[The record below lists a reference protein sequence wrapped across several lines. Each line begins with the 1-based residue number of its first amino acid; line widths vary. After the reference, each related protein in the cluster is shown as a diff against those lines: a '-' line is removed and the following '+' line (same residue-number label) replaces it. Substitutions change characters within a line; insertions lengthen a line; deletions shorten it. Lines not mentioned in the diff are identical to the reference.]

1 VADITARF
9 RLDVSGVDA
18 ALARIA
24 AGTIAVQGAFAA
36 ASAALAPL
44 AGAFNAVKASLDLG
58 GKLSDIS
65 AQTGI
70 AVGDLV
76 VLRQAF
82 ANAGVG
88 ADGVGP
94 AINRLQKALAGI
106 NEDGEPTNE
115 ALSSLGISMSRLQ
128 SMSPGEQFEAVSAAL
143 AGIPD
148 PTQRA
153 ATAMGIF
160 GRKGGEMMAL
170 FRDSSAMEVARQ
182 QVGGLAAT
190 MDANANSFDA
200 ISDSFGAVELKG
212 QQLAAGLTAAI
223 APALSQIAESLNS
236 TDLTGLGEALGSIAS
251 AAINL
256 GAVLSQMIPQILG
269 VVTAMALFKTG
280 FDAKV
285 MTMFSTLGPKA
296 VAAFAQVRASML
308 SISWSGFAT
317 AGRTALMGVA
327 AAARTAGIAIK
338 GALISTGV
346 GILIAALASGIE
358 FIMSKLDQAKEA
370 VRRVEEA
377 SKDSA
382 DTVRGLGEEFKTISS
397 EADKIQFGE
406 NVDREID
413 RVKDKLA
420 ELNSDDSLSASQRED
435 IAVHYRIEIGLLE
448 KMKASMQNITP
459 EIMAQRQAEKDRAEA
474 LEESRRAAAGLN
486 KELAK
491 RKESLDE
498 KIEQDKFS
506 QLSSTEQRDSVLG
519 KIGSADTAAVDAE
532 LALLAAKRESSFL
545 TEAEITRMA
554 ELIDARGKLVDIE
567 RDIKR
572 EREEQARQAEEEAK
586 KRAEFLEDNA
596 RAVAISNA
604 EARGDTTTVEAVQR
618 EIKIDQET
626 ERGKAAGLDEY
637 EARQAA
643 IQKVLAEER
652 AANTERARLNAES
665 QRALT
670 LELEI
675 AQAKA
680 RGNEEEA
687 DRLEWLKKYN
697 DELER
702 ARAAGMD
709 EAKARDFATQSA
721 NTDSEEKDRQQAE
734 NRKAFEDELAIAE
747 AKKAGNTEEVK
758 RLEWIQKYNAA
769 LERAKAAGM
778 NEQDAQANARRMA
791 NAQTDSESATGV
803 TTERETPGP
812 LFASSMARIGAG
824 GNFAG
829 GSDNLLS
836 ETRRQTSLLQKI
848 ATAVS
853 RQAPQALETYVLN

>member
-1 VADITARF
+1 MADITARF

-24 AGTIAVQGAFAA
+24 AGTLAVQGAFAA
-36 ASAALAPL
+36 ANAALAPL
-44 AGAFNAVKASLDLG
+44 AGAFNAVKGSLDLG
-58 GKLSDIS
+58 GELSDIS

-82 ANAGVG
+82 QNAGVG

-115 ALSSLGISMSRLQ
+115 HLAALGISMARLQ

-170 FRDSSAMEVARQ
+170 FRDTSAMEVARQ

-190 MDANANSFDA
+190 MDANANTFDA
-200 ISDSFGAVELKG
+200 ISDSFGAVQVKG

-251 AAINL
+251 AAVNL
-256 GAVLSQMIPQILG
+256 GAVLAQMAPQILG

-296 VAAFAQVRASML
+296 LAAFAQVRAGMA
-308 SISWSGFAT
+308 SISWSGFAA
-317 AGRTALMGVA
+317 AGRAALTSVA
-327 AAARTAGIAIK
+327 AAARAAGIAIK
-338 GALISTGV
+338 GALISTGI
-346 GILIAALASGIE
+346 GILVAALASGIE
-358 FIMSKLDQAKEA
+358 FIMGKLDQAKEA
-370 VRRVEEA
+370 VRRIEEA
-377 SKDSA
+377 SNDSA
-382 DTVRGLGEEFKTISS
+382 RTVKALQDEFKGVSS
-397 EADKIQFGE
+397 EADKIEFGN

-413 RVKDKLA
+413 RVKDKIE

-459 EIMAQRQAEKDRAEA
+459 EIMAQRQAEKDRAAA
-474 LEESRRAAAGLN
+474 LEESRQAAAGLN
-486 KELAK
+486 KELGK

-506 QLSSTEQRDSVLG
+506 QLSSTEKRDSVLG
-519 KIGSADTAAVDAE
+519 KVGAASTDAVDAE
-532 LALLAAKRESSFL
+532 LDILTAKRESSFL
-545 TEAEITRMA
+545 TESEINRMA
-554 ELIDARGKLVDIE
+554 ALIDARGKLVDIE
-567 RDIKR
+567 RDINR
-572 EREEQARQAEEEAK
+572 EREEQAKKAEEEAK
-586 KRAEFLEDNA
+586 KRAEFMEDNA
-596 RAVAISNA
+596 RAVTIANA
-604 EARGDTTTVEAVQR
+604 EARGDTATVEAVQR

-626 ERGKAAGLDEY
+626 ERGKAAGLGEY

-652 AANTERARLNAES
+652 AANAERARLNAES
-665 QRALT
+665 QSALN

-687 DRLEWLKKYN
+687 ERLEWIKKYN
-697 DELER
+697 DELDR
-702 ARAAGMD
+702 ARSAGMD
-709 EAKARDFATQSA
+709 ENQARDFATKSA
-721 NTDSEEKDRQQAE
+721 NTDSEEKQRQQAE

-769 LERAKAAGM
+769 LERAKGAGM
-778 NEQDAQANARRMA
+778 NEQEAQGNARRMA
-791 NAQTDSESATGV
+791 DAQTASESLEGSSERATA
-803 TTERETPGP
+803 GP
-812 LFASSMARIGAG
+812 LIASSMARIGAG
-824 GNFAG
+824 GNFVG
-829 GSDNLLS
+829 GTDNLLS

-848 ATAVS
+848 ANAVS
-853 RQAPQALETYVLN
+853 RSSPQALEAYALN